1 MTWTQRRGSKYGAK
15 KTVTGGRQYDS
26 KKEAGYSQTLR
37 LRLIAGEIKEVRPQV
52 TLRLFCYGVRVC
64 NYRMDF
70 VVVTKD
76 GTIELHEV
84 KGFATDVWKLKWKIL
99 EACKD
104 TEDFRRANGY
114 AMDDDIQMVLIT

>member
-1 MTWTQRRGSKYGAK
+1 MTWTQKRGSKYGAK

-37 LRLIAGEIKEVRPQV
+37 LRLLAGEIKEMRPQV

-70 VVVTKD
+70 VVVAKD

-104 TEDFRRANGY
+104 TAEFRQANGY
-114 AMDDDIQMVLIT
+114 GMDDDIQMVLIT

>member
-1 MTWTQRRGSKYGAK
+1 MIWYQKRGSKYGAK

-26 KKEAGYSQTLR
+26 KKEAGYAQTLEARR
-37 LRLIAGEIKEVRPQV
+37 LAGELTEVRPQV

-70 VVVTKD
+70 VTTTTD
-76 GTIELHEV
+76 GVIELTEV
-84 KGFATDVWKLKWKIL
+84 KGFPTPEWKLKWKIL

-104 TEDFRRANGY
+104 TEDFRAANGWT
-114 AMDDDIQMVLIT
+114 MDDDIQMVLIT